1 MKQYQIIRERDGV
14 KEVIETSTR
23 KRDIEKSFN
32 SLMRSFRKENR
43 YVVIPKN
50 ISYSIV
56 VFCGEYGGLF
66 ETEYYIIAA

>member
-1 MKQYQIIRERDGV
+1 
-14 KEVIETSTR
+14 
-23 KRDIEKSFN
+23 
-32 SLMRSFRKENR
+32 MRSFRKENR

-50 ISYSIV
+50 IGYSIV